1 MWLTILFLL
10 IFTGCL
16 AALYTEGMWGNAIR
30 LINVVTAALL
40 ATNYWEPA
48 ARWLEGFSEF
58 LATCTYFCDFLALWG
73 LFVVFMVVFR
83 LITDTL
89 SRVKVRFLK
98 IADRIGSVV
107 FAVWIGW
114 VMVCFTAMSLHM
126 APMGRNFFFG
136 GFVPEQRAERFLC
149 PEMKWLGFM
158 QKQSRGAL
166 CRTAKKEDIQREP
179 AWENDKTR
187 TFDPRGEFM
196 PKYATR
202 RAKLEGYNDEHNALR
217 VRPEHLPEHVPK

>member
-1 MWLTILFLL
+1 MWLTLLFLL
-10 IFTGCL
+10 IFMGCL

-48 ARWLEGFSEF
+48 VRWLEGFSQN
-58 LATCTYFCDFLALWG
+58 LATFTYLLDFLTLWG
-73 LFVVFMVVFR
+73 LFVVFMIIFR
-83 LITDTL
+83 LITDRL

-98 IADRIGSVV
+98 IADRIGSVA
-107 FAVWIGW
+107 FAIWIGW

-136 GFVPEQRAERFLC
+136 AFVPEQRPERFLC

-166 CRTAKKEDIQREP
+166 CRTATKDDIRKQPVWEDDR
-179 AWENDKTR
+179 TR

-196 PKYATR
+196 PKYASR
-202 RAKLEGYNDEHNALR
+202 RAKLEAYNNEHKALR
-217 VRPEHLPEHVPK
+217 VRPEHLREHLPE